1 MKKLIFIAAISLLVY
16 GFSTA
21 ALAQVSRNTS
31 CGANIVKGLTLTENT
46 PMHFGSMSVPTAAVS
61 IILTTANGRVASSPE
76 NVELLAQAPFSQNAT
91 YTVSGSD
98 AATYAITLPAN
109 GAVTLSSGSNHIEV
123 VNFIAHPTSAG
134 VDGIAGTLNGSG
146 SDSFTVG
153 ATLEMADAQPF
164 GIYSG
169 TFNIAVNYN

>member
-1 MKKLIFIAAISLLVY
+1 MKKLVFIAAISLWVI

-61 IILTTANGRVASSPE
+61 VSLTTSNGRVVSAPA
-76 NVELLAQAPFSQNAT
+76 NLDLLAQAPMAQNAT
-91 YTVSGSD
+91 YTVSGSE
-98 AATYAITLPAN
+98 AATYAITLPVN
-109 GAVTLSSGSNHIEV
+109 GSVTLSSGTNYIDV
-123 VNFIAHPTSAG
+123 VNFIARPASTGIDG
-134 VDGIAGTLNGSG
+134 VSGMLNSTG

-153 ATLEMADAQPF
+153 ATLEMADAQTF
-164 GIYSG
+164 GVYSG